1 MNILITRP
9 LIDSEDLMGKLFSMG
24 HKIVH
29 IPTLKISAAN
39 IQPINTRRYDA
50 FIFTSANA
58 VRNLKLLNEDKNKLS
73 FVLE

>member
-1 MNILITRP
+1 
-9 LIDSEDLMGKLFSMG
+9 MG

-29 IPTLKISAAN
+29 IPTLKISKPN

-58 VRNLKLLNEDKNKLS
+58 VKNLKLLNEDKNKLS
-73 FVLE
+73 FGVGIMTEKI